1 MKNIKHLSTLFFFGL
16 FANTIFAQTLNVS
29 GGFTSSIYKSTAF
42 EEYTETSNTVEG
54 NYTESAKI
62 NRLEGFNA
70 GLSFEFKLN
79 KTFSLEPG
87 LRYQTRGFSYNVMA
101 NLVSAGTELYT
112 YNLDITYKT
121 NCFDLP
127 LVLNAGT
134 DIGNFRL
141 YGRAGIYGGIRS
153 PFYARLIINS
163 PSESIYRDESRYL
176 EEELVDLVT
185 AGYLLG
191 VGVKYKGF
199 YLEANHNKG
208 LLMSEDFGL
217 SSDFFLNLGYKIK
230 LGK

>member
-1 MKNIKHLSTLFFFGL
+1 MKTIKQLSILLFFGL
-16 FANTIFAQTLNVS
+16 FTNTLHAQSLNVS
-29 GGFTSSIYKSTAF
+29 GGFTSSIYKSTDF

-87 LRYQTRGFSYNVMA
+87 LRYQTRGFKYNFMA
-101 NLVSAGTELYT
+101 DLVSGGTELYT
-112 YNLDITYKT
+112 YNLDITYKRK
-121 NCFDLP
+121 CIDLP

-141 YGRAGIYGGIRS
+141 YGRAGIYGGLQS
-153 PFYARLIINS
+153 MFQARMIINS

-176 EEELVDLVT
+176 EGEIADLFT

-208 LLMSEDFGL
+208 LLMSEDYGL
-217 SSDFFLNLGYKIK
+217 SSDFSINVGYKFQ